1 MTEAR
6 HVVDLRDRNAFHRAL
21 VTALSDPY
29 TNSGDQTKTR
39 LDELSNKGYGE
50 KESYVL
56 DARFELGKSDASYL
70 QSPVLPLQTTDSD
83 AKIPLGMRLE
93 PVFERAHRIGCL
105 QSVVKHLEENLEAEE
120 DNLKKS
126 VEHVGF
132 LLSIPEVT
140 RAISMYVKAA
150 RAKRGD
156 DGAEPGLDTILSFG
170 SAQDSRVAV
179 KILKQF
185 AIDKNDKT
193 SKTSKTLLND
203 ILCALTVILK
213 DAKDFDETENWGA
226 YALEGGLCLFNGVH
240 QVQADDE
247 KWLNEKVKNPFHKKE
262 VKEKVGDYLENDP
275 KKAGE
280 YVDMRTLEEIVEYI
294 KLFLETFVGVGFD
307 DYEIVDK
314 AIEEA
319 NESLKRKGDAPGTR
333 RLEFSFPKLQYVT
346 FPKEDDLKTSEAEA
360 PECELPIE
368 PTLGSLKT
376 REIDPAKY
384 KDEFLCWKSI
394 QKGNPGFDL
403 SEAVSFL
410 SILEATIKKNKKKTT
425 LGDTLYVAQKKI
437 EQIQP
442 LQTCIKNI
450 ETLQPSRRA
459 DSSVSAVEIVK
470 IDDKSGEFGEF
481 QGYKLTGDEKTSD
494 DFTLV
499 SYGDETTDDPSLP
512 YRQLPTDTIARE
524 SPKLTT
530 GYFRQLVKNASFN
543 LQQFHRKLE
552 EIKPFK
558 KQLEE
563 ESKERG
569 GDDGDDDDDPS
580 GDPVDEH
587 ARKRRRS
594 VWGDG
599 LREAALGNDKL
610 YAFARQLGGA
620 IGEPISEV
628 AEIDDSKLVAD
639 SREMK
644 AQRRK
649 ASQRASEQHMDLVK
663 SVISQVLK
671 DSQLTLGIESD
682 GNGIAGAVSGETID
696 LGKLKIVSGTL
707 RREAKDLSGLGS
719 SSSTDRFFGNAVR
732 LENLLSAGTGEM
744 TFAQLLES
752 LRLAGQKLQQAANSD
767 VGDFDSMSGAG
778 ASIEYLSAPRNSL
791 MLRWRQEA
799 LSAVRE
805 SFAIFKQEMRNVFT
819 GHVSQEINA
828 YELIEGSDVEL
839 CTLFA
844 TLCGLKMANS
854 RLYSS
859 SSSMYVSRFAA
870 RANAQQL
877 AVALRRCCR
886 RAVEYLQI
894 RRTMKAGR
902 KTYQN

>member
-29 TNSGDQTKTR
+29 TNSGDRTKTR

-126 VEHVGF
+126 MEHVGF

-150 RAKRGD
+150 RANRGD
-156 DGAEPGLDTILSFG
+156 DVAEPGLDTILSFG

-213 DAKDFDETENWGA
+213 DAKDFDENGEWGA
-226 YALEGGLCLFNGVH
+226 YALKGGLCLFNGVH

-247 KWLNEKVKNPFHKKE
+247 KWLNEKVKNPFHENE
-262 VKEKVGDYLENDP
+262 VKEKVGDYFKNDP
-275 KKAGE
+275 KKAGK
-280 YVDMRTLEEIVEYI
+280 YVDMRTLEEVVEYI
-294 KLFLETFVGVGFD
+294 KVFLETFVDVGLD
-307 DYEIVDK
+307 EYEIVDD
-314 AIEEA
+314 AIKEA
-319 NESLKRKGDAPGTR
+319 NELLKRKDGAPGTR

-346 FPKEDDLKTSEAEA
+346 FPKEGDLNTSEAEA
-360 PECELPIE
+360 LKYVLPTK
-368 PTLGSLKT
+368 PTPKVLKL
-376 REIDPAKY
+376 REIDPSLHT
-384 KDEFLCWKSI
+384 DEFLCWKSI
-394 QKGNPGFDL
+394 QKGKPDFDL

-410 SILEATIKKNKKKTT
+410 SILEATIKENKRKPTP
-425 LGDTLYVAQKKI
+425 LLEDTLFVAQKKI

-442 LQTCIKNI
+442 LQTCIENI
-450 ETLQPSRRA
+450 ETLQPSRRT
-459 DSSVSAVEIVK
+459 DSSVSAVNI
-470 IDDKSGEFGEF
+470 DKSGKF
-481 QGYKLTGDEKTSD
+481 QGYKNTGGGRTREN
-494 DFTLV
+494 FELV
-499 SYGDETTDDPSLP
+499 AYGDETTDDPSLP

-524 SPKLTT
+524 SPKLTA
-530 GYFRQLVKNASFN
+530 GYFRQLVKNAVFN
-543 LQQFHRKLE
+543 LEEFHKKLE

-663 SVISQVLK
+663 GVISQVLK

-819 GHVSQEINA
+819 GHVSKEIKA

-894 RRTMKAGR
+894 RRTMKEGR

>member
-29 TNSGDQTKTR
+29 TNSGDRTKTR

-120 DNLKKS
+120 DNLKES
-126 VEHVGF
+126 MEHVGF
-132 LLSIPEVT
+132 LLSIPEV
-140 RAISMYVKAA
+140 ANAVSKYVKVKDE
-150 RAKRGD
+150 KRSTGTPSS
-156 DGAEPGLDTILSFG
+156 PGSKPDLDEILRFG
-170 SAQDSRVAV
+170 SAQDSRIAV
-179 KILKQF
+179 NILKGK
-185 AIDKNDKT
+185 ATDKVEE
-193 SKTSKTLLND
+193 TSKTLVKD
-203 ILCALTVILK
+203 ILCALLEILTGTK
-213 DAKDFDETENWGA
+213 EYK
-226 YALEGGLCLFNGVH
+226 LEGEMGARALKEGLCLYNGVH
-240 QVQADDE
+240 QLQAGVE
-247 KWLNEKVKNPFHKKE
+247 EWFGKEVKNPFSD
-262 VKEKVGDYLENDP
+262 EKVNGLTGVRDYLKNYP
-275 KKAGE
+275 RRARKT
-280 YVDMRTLEEIVEYI
+280 VDRRTLKEMATYFE
-294 KLFLETFVGVGFD
+294 GFFNKFED
-307 DYEIVDK
+307 ATDVAA

-319 NESLKRKGDAPGTR
+319 KELLKKELPKTR
-333 RLEFSFPKLQYVT
+333 QFDFSFPTLKYVA
-346 FPKEDDLKTSEAEA
+346 FPQKDDLKALEKFDCGDSPGQPNGSEKIETEKYEDNFLMWINTSDNSKLE
-360 PECELPIE
+360 
-368 PTLGSLKT
+368 
-376 REIDPAKY
+376 
-384 KDEFLCWKSI
+384 
-394 QKGNPGFDL
+394 L
-403 SEAVSFL
+403 SEAVSLL
-410 SILEATIKKNKKKTT
+410 SVLEAIIKKYKDRGETS
-425 LGDTLYVAQKKI
+425 LGLEQALFVAQKKI

-442 LQTCIKNI
+442 LQTCIENI
-450 ETLQPSRRA
+450 ETLQPSRRT
-459 DSSVSAVEIVK
+459 DSYVSAVNINE
-470 IDDKSGEFGEF
+470 SGKFE
-481 QGYKLTGDEKTSD
+481 GYKKTKTGKTREN
-494 DFTLV
+494 FELV
-499 SYGDETTDDPSLP
+499 SYGDKTTDDPSLP
-512 YRQLPTDTIARE
+512 YRQLPTDTIRKG

-530 GYFRQLVKNASFN
+530 GYFRQLVNNAVFN
-543 LQQFHRKLE
+543 LEEFHKKLE

-663 SVISQVLK
+663 GVISQVLK

-819 GHVSQEINA
+819 GHVSKEIKA

-894 RRTMKAGR
+894 RRTMKEGR